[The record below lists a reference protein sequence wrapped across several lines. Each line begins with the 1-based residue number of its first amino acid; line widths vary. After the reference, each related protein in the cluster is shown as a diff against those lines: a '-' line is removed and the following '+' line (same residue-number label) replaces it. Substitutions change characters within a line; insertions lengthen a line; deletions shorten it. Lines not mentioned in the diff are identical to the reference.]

1 VVSAFVAD
9 GPPRRVLEEARS
21 GAIVLI
27 VPELVLEE
35 LVRVLAAKL
44 GASAEASREAVQS
57 VRDIATTV
65 VQAPVSVEPVTGD
78 PADDE
83 ILACAIE
90 GEATVLVTG
99 DRRHLLPVGEHRGVR
114 IRAPQALLAELRGPR

>member
-1 VVSAFVAD
+1 
-9 GPPRRVLEEARS
+9 VLEEARS
-21 GAIVLI
+21 GAIALI

-35 LVRVLAAKL
+35 LVRALATKI
-44 GASAEASREAVQS
+44 GASAKASREAVQS
-57 VRDIATTV
+57 VRGTASAV
-65 VQAPVSVEPVTGD
+65 VQAPRFVESVTGD

-90 GEATVLVTG
+90 GGATVLVTG

-114 IRAPQALLAELRGPR
+114 IQAPQAVLRSSGGLGSLRRIS